1 MTSAIISYIN
11 LGGWCGLR
19 PGGWTRW
26 VTVGA
31 GESSGNRHCLSRR
44 LFPPLPPLLFPIIRG
59 LCSGLAPTLPLPR
72 RHRGGLENSTAAHI
86 RGIKSRFFFSDTNA
100 KMDSQ
105 APPHGSFYLSPDAA
119 KRLDEELMGPEIG
132 FSVDQLME
140 LAGLSVAQVVHF
152 LYAQSGG
159 GGEAHGGGGGAG
171 GEGGGRG
178 ESCEPFEEVEASQR
192 QEKEL
197 AAEQKKMK
205 ILVCCGPGNNGG
217 DGLVAARHLKQFGHD
232 VTVCYPIVPKRELFK
247 NLLRQLDAHQVAVV
261 DDVEKV
267 RDDFEVV
274 IDALFGFGFASGQ
287 VVRAPFDG
295 LLRLMTDA
303 QGRGKTKIVSV
314 DVPSGWHVE
323 RGPASACGHLLPH
336 CLVSLTAP
344 KKCAAKFEGP
354 HHFLAGRFLTPKLID
369 RYELQSLPRFP
380 G

>member
-1 MTSAIISYIN
+1 
-11 LGGWCGLR
+11 
-19 PGGWTRW
+19 
-26 VTVGA
+26 
-31 GESSGNRHCLSRR
+31 
-44 LFPPLPPLLFPIIRG
+44 
-59 LCSGLAPTLPLPR
+59 
-72 RHRGGLENSTAAHI
+72 
-86 RGIKSRFFFSDTNA
+86 
-100 KMDSQ
+100 
-105 APPHGSFYLSPDAA
+105 
-119 KRLDEELMGPEIG
+119 
-132 FSVDQLME
+132 ME

-267 RDDFEVV
+267 RGEPLVEDPS
-274 IDALFGFGFASGQ
+274 A
-287 VVRAPFDG
+287 
-295 LLRLMTDA
+295 
-303 QGRGKTKIVSV
+303 
-314 DVPSGWHVE
+314 PSG
-323 RGPASACGHLLPH
+323 R
-336 CLVSLTAP
+336 P
-344 KKCAAKFEGP
+344 KCP
-354 HHFLAGRFLTPKLID
+354 
-369 RYELQSLPRFP
+369 
-380 G
+380 